1 MAATGNY
8 VKSQDMFPYGQYLH
22 RPTIACMFFTYS
34 TTTYC
39 FAIRTLVS
47 SIIYIIFLPQM
58 DLAIFSLNDKMNKLE
73 EDEDMKYARRF
84 FAVELFILFRLP
96 LIFRPLPS
104 HLVM

>member
-1 MAATGNY
+1 
-8 VKSQDMFPYGQYLH
+8 
-22 RPTIACMFFTYS
+22 
-34 TTTYC
+34 
-39 FAIRTLVS
+39 
-47 SIIYIIFLPQM
+47 M